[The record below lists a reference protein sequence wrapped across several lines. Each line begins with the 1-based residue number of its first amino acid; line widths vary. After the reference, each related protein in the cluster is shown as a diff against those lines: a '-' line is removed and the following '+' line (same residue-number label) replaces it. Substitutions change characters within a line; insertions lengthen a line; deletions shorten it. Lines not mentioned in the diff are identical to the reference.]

1 MHSKFTS
8 PHRAPTSIFLFGA
21 HAKTLSAPY
30 KMLLADCDSVSHSK
44 LKPGKEENEGPCLSR
59 LVSYRVLNQ
68 WIDAHRIAKKA
79 DSRCGWPRD
88 MVPWLSH
95 EALQCWWRSHDRFIS
110 LSLVLVSKFKWF
122 NQAKT
127 AGEKRCMQFTSN
139 WLPLPI
145 MYLVTISCHSA
156 GIGNVGRARVPS
168 PNIHQL
174 SKVSNKQ
181 LSHLQN
187 IKRPKQPQNSK

>member
-122 NQAKT
+122 NQAKNGRRKT
-127 AGEKRCMQFTSN
+127 VHAIHFQLAPVAHN
-139 WLPLPI
+139 
-145 MYLVTISCHSA
+145 VSCNYFVPFRWHRQRRKSA
-156 GIGNVGRARVPS
+156 CS
-168 PNIHQL
+168 L
-174 SKVSNKQ
+174 SKYSPT
-181 LSHLQN
+181 LQGL
-187 IKRPKQPQNSK
+187 